1 MNSLKRRRL
10 WCAVPAVFIL
20 LLVPKIKADYAA
32 SEGSPIILF
41 KSSTRKAGSA
51 VLALSASFGS
61 NSLLSG
67 QTSISRLTVVTE
79 FKAAHTFDSISFFLA
94 SSFCCNAQISSNLFV
109 ISCSALNMHLSLFGV
124 GSNISSPLPS
134 FPYESHPTL
143 TARYSK
149 IN

>member
-1 MNSLKRRRL
+1 M
-10 WCAVPAVFIL
+10 FIL
-20 LLVPKIKADYAA
+20 LLVPKIKADYAD

-79 FKAAHTFDSISFFLA
+79 FKAAHTFYSKSFFLA

-109 ISCSALNMHLSLFGV
+109 ISCSASNMHLSLVGV
-124 GSNISSPLPS
+124 GSNISSPFPS
-134 FPYESHPTL
+134 FPYECHPTL
-143 TARYSK
+143 LPDTVR
-149 IN
+149 

>member
-1 MNSLKRRRL
+1 M
-10 WCAVPAVFIL
+10 FIL

-94 SSFCCNAQISSNLFV
+94 SSFCCNAQISSKPFCYFV
-109 ISCSALNMHLSLFGV
+109 FCAKHAFIFVRSR
-124 GSNISSPLPS
+124 
-134 FPYESHPTL
+134 E
-143 TARYSK
+143 
-149 IN
+149 

>member
-1 MNSLKRRRL
+1 M
-10 WCAVPAVFIL
+10 
-20 LLVPKIKADYAA
+20 PKIKADYAA
-32 SEGSPIILF
+32 SEGSQIILF

-51 VLALSASFGS
+51 ALALSASFGS

-109 ISCSALNMHLSLFGV
+109 ILCSASNMHLSLSGGREQYIFTV
-124 GSNISSPLPS
+124 AVFSV
-134 FPYESHPTL
+134 
-143 TARYSK
+143 
-149 IN
+149 